1 MAGAA
6 EKAMASVFDENG
18 SLEALFGDLEGSLM
32 VKKIWE
38 VFEDSPQPVD
48 IPWFGPSGTRNVHK
62 HPINREVSE
71 VVCEKYVKS
80 VLQRGL
86 IEDASGAPWMQ
97 YSPGRSMPALALTW
111 NHRATAM
118 YRCFERHGDSKF
130 VQQAKEVGLKK
141 VRMLKDRTPQFVV
154 KFLCKFHNEF
164 HEGQSMSF
172 IEFVADVLHIEKLFK
187 QHAKSKSITSKHPK
201 YDDIYWEFIQ
211 NQPDHKITS
220 WSQFDSTKS
229 WAHTLIRF
237 GIWDAFRTWSIT
249 HVDFLEPKLETKNVI
264 IVCHALVVLLAQ
276 HMGSFHKKETVG
288 AIMLEAMKFCLPSTA
303 SESGQRR
310 LPWVFDKGGQE
321 NVAVMA
327 VVAVPMATSLVYKK
341 GLKAMEAQKNSKRNE
356 TETKIK
362 LQPGMEASNDGS
374 QQELLFFLQLCNM
387 RCSCSLFACLA
398 AVLVSCRC
406 LLATHAAH
414 CSPGFALIALAAC
427 SVLLSWDLSAYLK
440 EQAVTPPPAKK
451 ARKSLKKVGDSVRKQ
466 ETFNLLVKAPGA
478 DGDDEQ
484 AKCAERSKIFLD
496 DFIDS
501 AMYAFADVD
510 ASEEAKSKTFSFVAS
525 VVLEFAWTSSVVL
538 NGKLFKAWSLL
549 RTEIQEVIR
558 STHRALHLGDGKEDK
573 QPADLAQHLLALVS
587 QPASETLD
595 VKETEEDKALTDIK
609 QKCMAHAENTAMI
622 SSIMEFKA
630 EALNLPLQMHMHFS
644 GVLRKLLLSQQDWT
658 PNLMTTEE
666 LLVKLYNEL
675 CTCVQP
681 DWIAAIV
688 DASEHVRL
696 LLKPADGMS
705 MDNVDDIGRFLA
717 LRSRYLVQLLSD
729 LTKMIPGKVFTELA
743 RTAVPNL
750 CKVVSSPSE
759 LTDLASM
766 DSLQAS
772 MDAWVACWSSI
783 IIAAET
789 SYEDLAKHIHPV
801 KLKAKVTQVANGSIN
816 GSESVDSQKGAEE
829 DCERSSLVTTAPAAI
844 TTNEI
849 SVHMLYSFVDPL
861 AEIAS
866 TSGLLGKSE
875 QAKQLGNITVD
886 VPTIKMIERKLE
898 AAMWDHYAANSLQTD
913 WEHVK
918 VSLIDKKEPIFIDEL
933 DADFRLFFAG
943 NVTTVR
949 AAKDS

>member
-374 QQELLFFLQLCNM
+374 QQELLFFFATMQHALQSLCVLGCCFGFLSLLACNS
-387 RCSCSLFACLA
+387 CCSLLAWVCLDCAGCLLCLA
-398 AVLVSCRC
+398 ELGSQC
-406 LLATHAAH
+406 LLEGAGGDAAS
-414 CSPGFALIALAAC
+414 C
-427 SVLLSWDLSAYLK
+427 K
-440 EQAVTPPPAKK
+440 E
-451 ARKSLKKVGDSVRKQ
+451 G
-466 ETFNLLVKAPGA
+466 
-478 DGDDEQ
+478 
-484 AKCAERSKIFLD
+484 
-496 DFIDS
+496 
-501 AMYAFADVD
+501 
-510 ASEEAKSKTFSFVAS
+510 SE
-525 VVLEFAWTSSVVL
+525 
-538 NGKLFKAWSLL
+538 
-549 RTEIQEVIR
+549 
-558 STHRALHLGDGKEDK
+558 
-573 QPADLAQHLLALVS
+573 
-587 QPASETLD
+587 
-595 VKETEEDKALTDIK
+595 
-609 QKCMAHAENTAMI
+609 
-622 SSIMEFKA
+622 
-630 EALNLPLQMHMHFS
+630 
-644 GVLRKLLLSQQDWT
+644 
-658 PNLMTTEE
+658 
-666 LLVKLYNEL
+666 
-675 CTCVQP
+675 
-681 DWIAAIV
+681 
-688 DASEHVRL
+688 
-696 LLKPADGMS
+696 
-705 MDNVDDIGRFLA
+705 
-717 LRSRYLVQLLSD
+717 
-729 LTKMIPGKVFTELA
+729 
-743 RTAVPNL
+743 
-750 CKVVSSPSE
+750 
-759 LTDLASM
+759 
-766 DSLQAS
+766 
-772 MDAWVACWSSI
+772 
-783 IIAAET
+783 
-789 SYEDLAKHIHPV
+789 
-801 KLKAKVTQVANGSIN
+801 VTQEGRRQR
-816 GSESVDSQKGAEE
+816 SQAGDFQLVGEGT
-829 DCERSSLVTTAPAAI
+829 RS
-844 TTNEI
+844 
-849 SVHMLYSFVDPL
+849 
-861 AEIAS
+861 
-866 TSGLLGKSE
+866 G
-875 QAKQLGNITVD
+875 
-886 VPTIKMIERKLE
+886 R
-898 AAMWDHYAANSLQTD
+898 
-913 WEHVK
+913 
-918 VSLIDKKEPIFIDEL
+918 
-933 DADFRLFFAG
+933 
-943 NVTTVR
+943 
-949 AAKDS
+949 